1 MTPGKDEIIFPTTQ
15 ATCRIVGRPCP
26 RRVPQAS
33 LTFKAFSEVSVIVMA
48 TESIIK
54 PDRTRC
60 WDGIN
65 TDLSGWIVNPKES
78 N

>member
-1 MTPGKDEIIFPTTQ
+1 MTPGNDEIIFPFTQ
-15 ATCRIVGRPCP
+15 ATYRIVGRRCP

-33 LTFKAFSEVSVIVMA
+33 LTFKAFTGVSVIVMA

-54 PDRTRC
+54 PNGTRR
-60 WDGIN
+60 WDGMK
-65 TDLSGWIVNPKES
+65 TGLSGWIVNPKES

>member
-1 MTPGKDEIIFPTTQ
+1 MIPGKDEIIFPITH
-15 ATCRIVGRPCP
+15 ATCRIVERPRA

-33 LTFKAFSEVSVIVMA
+33 SGVSVMVMA
-48 TESIIK
+48 TESIMK
-54 PDRTRC
+54 PSRTRC
-60 WDGIN
+60 WETIN

>member
-1 MTPGKDEIIFPTTQ
+1 MTPGKDEIIFPITQ
-15 ATCRIVGRPCP
+15 ATCHIVGRSCT

-33 LTFKAFSEVSVIVMA
+33 LTFKAFSGVSVIVMA

-54 PDRTRC
+54 PKKTRR

>member
-1 MTPGKDEIIFPTTQ
+1 M
-15 ATCRIVGRPCP
+15 A
-26 RRVPQAS
+26 QAS
-33 LTFKAFSEVSVIVMA
+33 LTFKAFSGVSVIVMA

-54 PDRTRC
+54 PNRTKR